1 MPATATVFLMG
12 KSLALERGPNYLS
25 CMRRRIL
32 WLLPL
37 CLLLGTLPA
46 RAATGR
52 VIKVLPQFL
61 GTNGLASLSPSLYDR
76 DAYQF
81 QLEHHPNWR
90 TGMRF
95 MVQWKSKGPVWE
107 PLTIRVELRGTAQGN
122 LPKQLVIDKPVEPA
136 RWFSSWTSVALSGED
151 YQGFG
156 EVTAWRVRL
165 WEGKQVLGEQ
175 RSFLW

>member
-1 MPATATVFLMG
+1 
-12 KSLALERGPNYLS
+12 
-25 CMRRRIL
+25 MRRRVL
-32 WLLPL
+32 WWVLV
-37 CLLLGTLPA
+37 CLLLGLLPA

-76 DAYQF
+76 DAYQALL
-81 QLEHHPNWR
+81 QKNPTWR

-95 MVQWKSKGPVWE
+95 KVQWNTKGPVWE

-122 LPKQLVIDKPVEPA
+122 LPKQMVIDERVKPGG
-136 RWFSSWTSVALSGED
+136 WFSHWTSVALAGEE

-175 RSFLW
+175 KSFLW